1 MKTLFYLPVL
11 LLIAAL
17 LVIGC
22 ESHPENPGDFSVK
35 CTLELT
41 PVVKSLRGVEY
52 PLTQMRSIDSTYR
65 YFYIEEDTLKDA
77 SGEPVIDDDGN
88 LIITEDT
95 IYYNSK
101 VTARF
106 TEYALVVLPW
116 EMDTFEI
123 SFKSNALWSANVPIT
138 NSRTE
143 STWFYNY
150 NSTTAGGGDGSV
162 LFRTKNNTSGRMR
175 GIDAVQEIY
184 SRDSTVMARLHFNQT
199 FKPAE

>member
-1 MKTLFYLPVL
+1 MKTLFYLPTL
-11 LLIAAL
+11 LLTAAL

-22 ESHPENPGDFSVK
+22 ETHPENPGDFSVK

-41 PVVKSLRGVEY
+41 PVVRSLRGVEY
-52 PLTQMRSIDSTYR
+52 PLTQLRSIDSTYR

-88 LIITEDT
+88 LIVKEDT

-123 SFKSNALWSANVPIT
+123 SFKSNVLWSANVPIT

-143 STWFYNY
+143 STWYYNY

-162 LFRTKNNTSGRMR
+162 LFRTKNNTTGRMR
-175 GIDAVQEIY
+175 GLDAVQEIY

-199 FKPAE
+199 FRPAE